1 MFVVQRNHTTL
12 WRSYFRLHQRQYSCK
27 LKLSCSHLV
36 FTGVVISLNLSLY
49 FSLYL
54 FLCTN
59 THNTQHTQR
68 TCDYFSHSIS
78 LNIGFYAQTHTTHNT
93 HNAHMCLNIC
103 FYAQT
108 HTTHNTHNA
117 HVIISLTLFLL
128 ILVSMHKHTQHTTH
142 TTHTCGYFSPSISL
156 NIGFYAQT
164 HTTHTAHMCLFL
176 YFSLYWFLYVN
187 ETNMLVSHM

>member
-1 MFVVQRNHTTL
+1 MSLCVCVMYLYVFVCTYV
-12 WRSYFRLHQRQYSCK
+12 CDV
-27 LKLSCSHLV
+27 C
-36 FTGVVISLNLSLY
+36 SLY
-49 FSLYL
+49 RGIIPRSGEVIFDYIKDSTAVNSNYLVRISFLQVWL
-54 FLCTN
+54 FLSIS
-59 THNTQHTQR
+59 R
-68 TCDYFSHSIS
+68 SIS
-78 LNIGFYAQTHTTHNT
+78 L
-93 HNAHMCLNIC
+93 CIC